1 MGFALACLRLSR
13 EDFMS
18 MTPAEFS
25 ATTEQWGLYEERQA
39 HASWER
45 ARLIGYMA
53 VSPYTGKKVRE
64 PSDLIRFAWEKENTT
79 KKNGKRHI
87 PTDED
92 FARVEAYYSNG

>member
-79 KKNGKRHI
+79 KKTGKDTSR
-87 PTDED
+87 PMKTLP
-92 FARVEAYYSNG
+92 A

>member
-13 EDFMS
+13 EDFLS

-39 HASWER
+39 RASWER

-53 VSPYTGKKVRE
+53 VLPYTKKVRE

-79 KKNGKRHI
+79 KKTGKRHI

-92 FARVEAYYSNG
+92 FARVEAYYNNG